1 MAIDT
6 VSLIALIVALIAL
19 LVAFL
24 QVIQQYASTA
34 YDYRR
39 CSARTMG
46 GWAKHTRRRFIWS
59 EVRFEITFSVPHL
72 GMNPGGK
79 CSIPLTATVLLIL
92 VQYLTQIQ
100 PDTYFSAFKRPAP
113 GELKI

>member
-1 MAIDT
+1 MAVDP
-6 VSLIALIVALIAL
+6 VSLIALFVALVAL

-46 GWAKHTRRRFIWS
+46 GWAKHTRR
-59 EVRFEITFSVPHL
+59 FEITFLVPHL
-72 GMNPGGK
+72 EVHDYGL
-79 CSIPLTATVLLIL
+79 CVILLTTFMLLNE
-92 VQYLTQIQ
+92 
-100 PDTYFSAFKRPAP
+100 F
-113 GELKI
+113 

>member
-1 MAIDT
+1 MAIDP

-39 CSARTMG
+39 CSARTIE

-59 EVRFEITFSVPHL
+59 EVRFEITFLVPHL
-72 GMNPGGK
+72 EVHDYGL
-79 CSIPLTATVLLIL
+79 CVILLTTCMLLI
-92 VQYLTQIQ
+92 V
-100 PDTYFSAFKRPAP
+100 F
-113 GELKI
+113 